1 MKKIYDRRV
10 LVKVDGW
17 EEFED
22 TSIFRCLRYKD
33 EDFVKQEY
41 LYRFRTFE
49 DMKAEIEE
57 GCWILDA
64 EVTTTFFTRQ
74 PKIKINTVNSLFHC
88 SPAIEMTKKNFKP
101 IEVRCAYNKMS
112 ASMKELS
119 EALDSDSFC
128 EYLKDRGITKIWEK
142 FLKKTVDKL

>member
-17 EEFED
+17 KEFED

-41 LYRFRTFE
+41 LHRFKTFE
-49 DMKAEIEE
+49 DVKADIEE

-74 PKIKINTVNSLFHC
+74 PKIKINTVNSLLHC
-88 SPAIEMTKKNFKP
+88 SPAVEMTKKNFKP
-101 IEVRCAYNKMS
+101 IEVKIVYIEEKDISINTLAD
-112 ASMKELS
+112 L
-119 EALDSDSFC
+119 LDADTFC
-128 EYLKDRGITKIWEK
+128 EYLRDRNISS
-142 FLKKTVDKL
+142 LNL

>member
-17 EEFED
+17 KEFED

-41 LYRFRTFE
+41 LHRFKTFE
-49 DMKAEIEE
+49 DVKADIEE

-101 IEVRCAYNKMS
+101 IEVKIVYKEEKHFS
-112 ASMKELS
+112 IKEL
-119 EALDSDSFC
+119 ADLLDADSFC
-128 EYLKDRGITKIWEK
+128 EYLNDRNISLLKI
-142 FLKKTVDKL
+142 

>member
-41 LYRFRTFE
+41 LHRFKTFE
-49 DMKAEIEE
+49 DVKADIEE

-88 SPAIEMTKKNFKP
+88 SPAVEMTKKNFKP
-101 IEVRCAYNKMS
+101 IEVKIVYIEEKDISISTLAD
-112 ASMKELS
+112 L
-119 EALDSDSFC
+119 LDADTFC
-128 EYLKDRGITKIWEK
+128 EYLRDRNISS
-142 FLKKTVDKL
+142 LNL